1 MEGSKQKRKLPA
13 PALAGIIAGVVL
25 VVLAGA
31 YCGLCKWVQDNGR
44 LLPGS
49 QARNSA
55 GAVVLDLSGVA
66 EQDAV
71 ARMAEYMEQNQDEQ
85 TITLRYGE
93 GERARLSGQ
102 LLASDPQASVDRG
115 MEAKAD
121 QPFLKLGLL
130 WLGLGGEQ
138 VSLPLAASAFTPEG
152 ERQAKQL
159 IEQIAQE
166 LYVAPVD
173 FTYELGTNE
182 LTLQVGVD
190 GEQVDEQ
197 ALLEQVLEA
206 LAAGQSELRV
216 ETVAAPTKEL
226 SGQILAELVNVEP
239 QASTLQADGTITPTV
254 VGVRIDAQQAQ
265 EILDGTGPGESCVIP
280 VVYEQPDLSEAEQY
294 LYQDLLSTTT
304 NSLDGVYARSYN
316 VALAASSCN
325 GVVIMPGE
333 VFSYLNT
340 IGSPSQ
346 ANGYQVSTGYAGGE
360 TVDMVGG
367 GICQVSSSLYY
378 CSVYANLEIVN
389 RACHA
394 FIVGYL
400 PNGLDA
406 TVYYPTLDYQFRNNT
421 DYPIKIVAGVSGNRL
436 TVSFYGTK
444 TDDTYVQTQRYTL
457 STTPWQTVYE
467 PDSSVPQGTTKVKT
481 TPYTG
486 CEVNVYRCVYD
497 GQGNLISRTFEN
509 YSKYAKRDRVILFN
523 PADAASL
530 GLTPEGD
537 PLPAGPA
544 IEQPETPSQDPQPSV
559 SPEPQPSDPTPSQEP
574 STSPEPPASQEPSA
588 SPEPVPT
595 ASVPAG
601 QGSQTDGAAIG
612 R

>member
-1 MEGSKQKRKLPA
+1 MEESKQKRKLPA
-13 PALAGIIAGVVL
+13 PALAGIIAGVAL
-25 VVLAGA
+25 VVLVGA
-31 YCGLCKWVQDNGR
+31 YWGLCKWVQDNGR

-49 QARNSA
+49 QARDSA
-55 GAVVLDLSGVA
+55 GTVVLDLGGVA

-71 ARMAEYMEQNQDEQ
+71 ARMAEYMEQNQNEQ
-85 TITLRYGE
+85 TITLRYGD
-93 GERARLSGQ
+93 GERAQLSGQ
-102 LLASDPQASVDRG
+102 LLASDPQASVEHG
-115 MEAKAD
+115 MGVKAD

-138 VSLPLAASAFTPEG
+138 VSLPLAASDFTPEG

-159 IEQIAQE
+159 IGQIAQE

-182 LTLQVGVD
+182 LTLQMGVD
-190 GEQVDEQ
+190 GERVDEQ

-206 LAAGQSELRV
+206 LASGQSELQV
-216 ETVAAPTKEL
+216 ETVAAPAKEL
-226 SGQILAELVNVEP
+226 SGQILAGLVNVEP

-265 EILDGTGPGESCVIP
+265 EILDGIGPGESCAIP
-280 VVYEQPDLSEAEQY
+280 VTYEQPDLSGAEQY

-304 NSLDGVYARSYN
+304 NYLDGVYARSYN

-333 VFSYLNT
+333 VFSYLDT

-421 DYPIKIVAGVSGNRL
+421 DYPIKIVAGVSGNQL

-530 GLTPEGD
+530 GLTPEGN

-544 IEQPETPSQDPQPSV
+544 IEQPEAPSQDPQPSV
-559 SPEPQPSDPTPSQEP
+559 SPEPQPSEPTPS
-574 STSPEPPASQEPSA
+574 TEPSA
-588 SPEPVPT
+588 SPEPAPS
-595 ASVPAG
+595 ASAPAG
-601 QGSQTDGAAIG
+601 QEGEPSEAATG
-612 R
+612 G

>member
-1 MEGSKQKRKLPA
+1 MEESKQKRKLPA
-13 PALAGIIAGVVL
+13 PALAGIIAGVAL
-25 VVLAGA
+25 VVLVGA
-31 YCGLCKWVQDNGR
+31 YWGLCKWVQDNGR

-49 QARNSA
+49 QARDSA
-55 GAVVLDLSGVA
+55 GTVVLDLGGVA

-71 ARMAEYMEQNQDEQ
+71 ARMAEYMEQNQNEQ
-85 TITLRYGE
+85 TITLRYGD
-93 GERARLSGQ
+93 GERAQLSGQ
-102 LLASDPQASVDRG
+102 LLASDPQASVEHG
-115 MEAKAD
+115 MGVKAD

-138 VSLPLAASAFTPEG
+138 VSLPLAASDFTPEG

-159 IEQIAQE
+159 IGQIAQE

-182 LTLQVGVD
+182 LTLQMGVD
-190 GEQVDEQ
+190 GERVDEQ

-206 LAAGQSELRV
+206 LASGQSELQV
-216 ETVAAPTKEL
+216 ETVAAPAKEL
-226 SGQILAELVNVEP
+226 SGQILAGLVNVEP

-265 EILDGTGPGESCVIP
+265 EILDGIGPGESCAIP
-280 VVYEQPDLSEAEQY
+280 VTYEQPDLSGAEQY

-304 NSLDGVYARSYN
+304 NYLDGVYARSYN

-333 VFSYLNT
+333 VFSYLDT

-421 DYPIKIVAGVSGNRL
+421 DYPIKIVAGVSGNQL

-467 PDSSVPQGTTKVKT
+467 PDSSVPQGTTQVKT

-486 CEVNVYRCVYD
+486 YEVNVYRCVYD

-530 GLTPEGD
+530 GLTPEGN

-544 IEQPETPSQDPQPSV
+544 IEQPEAPSQDPQPSV
-559 SPEPQPSDPTPSQEP
+559 SPEPQPSEPTPS
-574 STSPEPPASQEPSA
+574 TEPSA
-588 SPEPVPT
+588 SPEPAPS
-595 ASVPAG
+595 ASAPAG
-601 QGSQTDGAAIG
+601 QEGELSEAATG
-612 R
+612 G

>member
-1 MEGSKQKRKLPA
+1 
-13 PALAGIIAGVVL
+13 
-25 VVLAGA
+25 
-31 YCGLCKWVQDNGR
+31 
-44 LLPGS
+44 
-49 QARNSA
+49 
-55 GAVVLDLSGVA
+55 
-66 EQDAV
+66 
-71 ARMAEYMEQNQDEQ
+71 MEQNQNEQ
-85 TITLRYGE
+85 TITLRYGD
-93 GERARLSGQ
+93 GERAQLSGQ
-102 LLASDPQASVDRG
+102 LLASDPQASVEHG
-115 MEAKAD
+115 MGVKAD

-138 VSLPLAASAFTPEG
+138 VSLPLAASDFTPEG

-159 IEQIAQE
+159 IGQIAQE

-182 LTLQVGVD
+182 LTLQMGVD
-190 GEQVDEQ
+190 GERVDEQ

-206 LAAGQSELRV
+206 LASGQSELQV
-216 ETVAAPTKEL
+216 ETVAAPAKEL
-226 SGQILAELVNVEP
+226 SGQILAGLVNVEP

-265 EILDGTGPGESCVIP
+265 EILDGIGPGESCAIP
-280 VVYEQPDLSEAEQY
+280 VTYEQPDLSGAEQY

-304 NSLDGVYARSYN
+304 NYLDGVYARSYN

-333 VFSYLNT
+333 VFSYLDT

-421 DYPIKIVAGVSGNRL
+421 DYPIKIVAGVSGNQL

-467 PDSSVPQGTTKVKT
+467 PDSSVPQGTTQVKT

-486 CEVNVYRCVYD
+486 YEVNVYRCVYD

-530 GLTPEGD
+530 GLTPEGN

-544 IEQPETPSQDPQPSV
+544 IEQPEAPSQDPQPSV
-559 SPEPQPSDPTPSQEP
+559 SPEPQPSEPTPS
-574 STSPEPPASQEPSA
+574 TEPSA
-588 SPEPVPT
+588 SPEPAPS
-595 ASVPAG
+595 ASAPAG
-601 QGSQTDGAAIG
+601 QEGEPSEAATG
-612 R
+612 G

>member
-1 MEGSKQKRKLPA
+1 
-13 PALAGIIAGVVL
+13 
-25 VVLAGA
+25 
-31 YCGLCKWVQDNGR
+31 
-44 LLPGS
+44 
-49 QARNSA
+49 
-55 GAVVLDLSGVA
+55 
-66 EQDAV
+66 
-71 ARMAEYMEQNQDEQ
+71 
-85 TITLRYGE
+85 
-93 GERARLSGQ
+93 
-102 LLASDPQASVDRG
+102 
-115 MEAKAD
+115 
-121 QPFLKLGLL
+121 
-130 WLGLGGEQ
+130 
-138 VSLPLAASAFTPEG
+138 
-152 ERQAKQL
+152 
-159 IEQIAQE
+159 
-166 LYVAPVD
+166 
-173 FTYELGTNE
+173 
-182 LTLQVGVD
+182 
-190 GEQVDEQ
+190 
-197 ALLEQVLEA
+197 
-206 LAAGQSELRV
+206 
-216 ETVAAPTKEL
+216 
-226 SGQILAELVNVEP
+226 
-239 QASTLQADGTITPTV
+239 
-254 VGVRIDAQQAQ
+254 
-265 EILDGTGPGESCVIP
+265 
-280 VVYEQPDLSEAEQY
+280 
-294 LYQDLLSTTT
+294 
-304 NSLDGVYARSYN
+304 
-316 VALAASSCN
+316 
-325 GVVIMPGE
+325 
-333 VFSYLNT
+333 
-340 IGSPSQ
+340 
-346 ANGYQVSTGYAGGE
+346 
-360 TVDMVGG
+360 MVGG

-486 CEVNVYRCVYD
+486 YEVNVYRCVYD

>member
-1 MEGSKQKRKLPA
+1 MEESKQKRKLPA
-13 PALAGIIAGVVL
+13 PALAGIIAGVAL
-25 VVLAGA
+25 VVLVGA
-31 YCGLCKWVQDNGR
+31 YWGLCKWVQDNGR

-49 QARNSA
+49 QARDSA
-55 GAVVLDLSGVA
+55 GTVVLDLGGVA

-71 ARMAEYMEQNQDEQ
+71 ARMAEYMEQNQNEQ
-85 TITLRYGE
+85 TITLRYGD
-93 GERARLSGQ
+93 GERAQLSGQ
-102 LLASDPQASVDRG
+102 LLASDPQASVEHG
-115 MEAKAD
+115 MGVKAD

-138 VSLPLAASAFTPEG
+138 VSLPLAASDFTPEG

-159 IEQIAQE
+159 IGQIAQE

-182 LTLQVGVD
+182 LTLQMGVD
-190 GEQVDEQ
+190 GERVDEQ

-206 LAAGQSELRV
+206 LASGQSELQV
-216 ETVAAPTKEL
+216 ETVAAPAKEL
-226 SGQILAELVNVEP
+226 SGQILAGLVNVEP

-265 EILDGTGPGESCVIP
+265 EILDGIGPGESCAIP
-280 VVYEQPDLSEAEQY
+280 VTYEQPDLSGAEQY

-304 NSLDGVYARSYN
+304 NYLDGVYARSYN

-333 VFSYLNT
+333 VFSYLDT

-421 DYPIKIVAGVSGNRL
+421 DYPIKIVAGVSGNQL

-467 PDSSVPQGTTKVKT
+467 PDSSVPQGTTQVKT

-486 CEVNVYRCVYD
+486 YEVNVYRCVYD

-530 GLTPEGD
+530 GLTPEGN

-544 IEQPETPSQDPQPSV
+544 IEQPEAPSQDPQPSV
-559 SPEPQPSDPTPSQEP
+559 SPEPQPSEPTPS
-574 STSPEPPASQEPSA
+574 TEPSA
-588 SPEPVPT
+588 SPEPAPS
-595 ASVPAG
+595 ASAPAG
-601 QGSQTDGAAIG
+601 QEGEPSEAATG
-612 R
+612 G

>member
-1 MEGSKQKRKLPA
+1 MEESKQKRKLPA
-13 PALAGIIAGVVL
+13 PALAGIIAGVAL
-25 VVLAGA
+25 VVLVGA
-31 YCGLCKWVQDNGR
+31 YWGLCKWVQDNGR

-49 QARNSA
+49 QARDSA
-55 GAVVLDLSGVA
+55 GTVVLDLGGVA

-71 ARMAEYMEQNQDEQ
+71 ARMAEYMEQNQNEQ
-85 TITLRYGE
+85 TITLRYGD
-93 GERARLSGQ
+93 GERAQLSGQ
-102 LLASDPQASVDRG
+102 LLASDPQASVEHG
-115 MEAKAD
+115 MGVKAD

-138 VSLPLAASAFTPEG
+138 VSLPLAASDFTPEG

-159 IEQIAQE
+159 IGQIAQE

-182 LTLQVGVD
+182 LTLQMGVD
-190 GEQVDEQ
+190 GERVDEQ

-206 LAAGQSELRV
+206 LASGQSELQV
-216 ETVAAPTKEL
+216 ETVAAPAKEL
-226 SGQILAELVNVEP
+226 SGQILAGLVNVEP

-265 EILDGTGPGESCVIP
+265 EILDGIGPGESCAIP
-280 VVYEQPDLSEAEQY
+280 VTYEQPDLSGAEQY

-304 NSLDGVYARSYN
+304 NYLDGVYARSYN

-333 VFSYLNT
+333 VFSYLDT

-421 DYPIKIVAGVSGNRL
+421 DYPIKIVAGVSGNQL

-467 PDSSVPQGTTKVKT
+467 PDSSVPQGTTQVKT

-486 CEVNVYRCVYD
+486 YEVNVYRCVYD

-530 GLTPEGD
+530 GLTPEGN

-544 IEQPETPSQDPQPSV
+544 IEQPEAPSQDPQPSV
-559 SPEPQPSDPTPSQEP
+559 SPEPQPSEPTPS
-574 STSPEPPASQEPSA
+574 TEPSA
-588 SPEPVPT
+588 SPEPAPT
-595 ASVPAG
+595 ASAPAG
-601 QGSQTDGAAIG
+601 QEGELSEAATG
-612 R
+612 G